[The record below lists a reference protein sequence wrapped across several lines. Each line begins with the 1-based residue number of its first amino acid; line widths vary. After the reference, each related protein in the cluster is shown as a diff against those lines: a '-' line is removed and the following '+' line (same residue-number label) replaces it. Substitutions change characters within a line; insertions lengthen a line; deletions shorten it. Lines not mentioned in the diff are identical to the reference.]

1 MVMTSGPALVAEG
14 LVLIIKEKVTIN
26 KNSQAQ
32 HGGYR
37 PGSGR
42 KPTGRT
48 RRTFQLTDTEYAK
61 LKGLLDKLRTAKSSE
76 ENERRN

>member
-1 MVMTSGPALVAEG
+1 MDKTQTQPA
-14 LVLIIKEKVTIN
+14 T
-26 KNSQAQ
+26 

-48 RRTFQLTDTEYAK
+48 RRTFQLTDAEYAK
-61 LKGLLDKLRTAKSSE
+61 LKELLSKIRTTKSNE
-76 ENERRN
+76 ERRN

>member
-1 MVMTSGPALVAEG
+1 MSDKQIT
-14 LVLIIKEKVTIN
+14 
-26 KNSQAQ
+26 

-48 RRTFQLTDTEYAK
+48 RRSFQLTDAEYAK
-61 LKGLLDKLRTAKSSE
+61 LKELLDKLRTTKSNE
-76 ENERRN
+76 EDERRN

>member
-1 MVMTSGPALVAEG
+1 MDHQSCNA
-14 LVLIIKEKVTIN
+14 N
-26 KNSQAQ
+26 K

-48 RRTFQLTDTEYAK
+48 RRTLSLTDTEYAK
-61 LKGLLDKLRTAKSSE
+61 LKELLDQLRDAKSNE
-76 ENERRN
+76 EDERRN

>member
-1 MVMTSGPALVAEG
+1 MTKS
-14 LVLIIKEKVTIN
+14 TT
-26 KNSQAQ
+26 Q

-48 RRTFQLTDTEYAK
+48 RRTFQLTDEEYTK
-61 LKGLLDKLRTAKSSE
+61 LKELLIQLRAVKAV
-76 ENERRN
+76 

>member
-1 MVMTSGPALVAEG
+1 MSNTQ
-14 LVLIIKEKVTIN
+14 K
-26 KNSQAQ
+26 Q

-48 RRTFQLTDTEYAK
+48 RRTFQLTDEEYAK
-61 LKGLLDKLRTAKSSE
+61 LKELLDQLRVVKSA
-76 ENERRN
+76 

>member
-1 MVMTSGPALVAEG
+1 VNEQRA
-14 LVLIIKEKVTIN
+14 N
-26 KNSQAQ
+26 Q

-61 LKGLLDKLRTAKSSE
+61 LKELLNQLRATKSSE
-76 ENERRN
+76 EDERRN